1 MWIGLADTD
10 KKIGEIYK
18 RNEIVSEGKVKMKE
32 ILRLENIHKVYTTGK
47 HTLEALKGV
56 SLSLHEGEVMAVMG
70 GSGSGKS
77 TLLYIIGAMT
87 EATEGSV
94 YLNGKKEEK
103 YGLEPDAT
111 RIRAEN
117 IGFIF
122 QSFQLI
128 TDFTVGENVSL
139 PLILAGESRKNILE
153 KTEEM
158 LRLVKIEEK
167 EDSPVLDLS
176 GGQQQRVA
184 IARAL
189 IHEPKILL
197 ADEPTGNL
205 DSQTAEDIMHLFLEV
220 REKRGQSTIIVT
232 HDPGIASYAD
242 RIIFLRD
249 GRITGTYE
257 NSSKTQDVNE
267 VMRCFQESQ
276 RRR

>member
-1 MWIGLADTD
+1 
-10 KKIGEIYK
+10 
-18 RNEIVSEGKVKMKE
+18 MKE

-47 HTLEALKGV
+47 YALEALKGV
-56 SLSLHEGEVMAVMG
+56 SLSLHEGEVMVVMG

-77 TLLYIIGAMT
+77 TLLHIIGAMT
-87 EATEGSV
+87 EATEGGI
-94 YLNGKKEEK
+94 YLDGKKEER

-139 PLILAGESRKNILE
+139 PLILAGESRKSILK

-167 EDSPVLDLS
+167 ENSPVLELS

-205 DSQTAEDIMHLFLEV
+205 DSQTAEDIMRLFLEV
-220 REKRGQSTIIVT
+220 REKRGQSVIIVT
-232 HDPGIASYAD
+232 HDPWIASYAD

-249 GRITGTYE
+249 GRVTGKYE
-257 NSSKTQDVNE
+257 NSSKTRDVNE
-267 VMRCFQESQ
+267 VMRRFRESQ
-276 RRR
+276 AGKRRRV